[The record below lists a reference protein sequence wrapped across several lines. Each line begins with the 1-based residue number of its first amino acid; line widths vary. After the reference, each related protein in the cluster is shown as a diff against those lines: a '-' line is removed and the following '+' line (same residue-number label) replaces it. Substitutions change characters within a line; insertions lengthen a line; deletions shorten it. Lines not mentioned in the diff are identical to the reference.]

1 MHIGFKNAEVL
12 SLKDCQ
18 NAGLV
23 IYFLSVFLYQSS
35 SGNKRLI
42 GPKMQKKEKIYI
54 CVCVYVCVYSRAYT
68 FRIKQT
74 IFIFFYGYFQFYCI

>member
-1 MHIGFKNAEVL
+1 MHIGLKNAEVL

-18 NAGLV
+18 NRGLV
-23 IYFLSVFLYQSS
+23 MYFLSVFLYQSS

-42 GPKMQKKEKIYI
+42 CPKMQKKKKYIYI
-54 CVCVYVCVYSRAYT
+54 YMCVCVCVYNRAYT

-74 IFIFFYGYFQFYCI
+74 IFFFL